1 MDNSIMSSERLYFSQ
16 IKDMDIEN
24 FYPWF
29 SDVEFLKYYDYVL
42 PVPQSK
48 EEVDKTFKYYETNE
62 SSKVFSIKLKENN
75 KIIGIAGFD
84 DIVKDNKVSTLFI
97 GIGDKN
103 LRGQGFGKEA
113 INLLLKYGFE
123 KLDFHRI
130 QLNVLQFNQ
139 TAINMYEKAGFVKE
153 GTYREFVLRDGKR
166 FDLYLYGLLKNEW
179 ENN

>member
-1 MDNSIMSSERLYFSQ
+1 MDNNIINSERLYFSQ
-16 IKDMDIEN
+16 IQNEDLVN

-29 SDVEFLKYYDYVL
+29 SDEEFLKYYDYVL
-42 PVPQSK
+42 PIPQSK

-62 SSKVFSIKLKENN
+62 SSAVFSLKFKESN

-84 DIVKDNKVSTLFI
+84 DIVKQNKVATLFI

-113 INLLLKYGFE
+113 INLLLTYGFE

-130 QLNVLQFNQ
+130 QLNVLQFNH
-139 TAINMYEKAGFVKE
+139 TAINMYEKVGFIKE

-166 FDLYLYGLLKNEW
+166 FDLYLYGLLKSEW
-179 ENN
+179 ENK